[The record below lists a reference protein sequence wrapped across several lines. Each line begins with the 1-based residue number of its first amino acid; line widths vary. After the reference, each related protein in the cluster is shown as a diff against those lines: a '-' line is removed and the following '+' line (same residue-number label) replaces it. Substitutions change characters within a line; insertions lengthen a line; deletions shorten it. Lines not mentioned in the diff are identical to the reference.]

1 MYRFQTAIL
10 IIRIR
15 YCKNI
20 SRLHEKSAAIDIK
33 MRSLPMNLHEQIGGN
48 RFEQKNIGNY
58 V

>member
-48 RFEQKNIGNY
+48 LQI
-58 V
+58 